1 MCLNH
6 CFPRYLSFLWYG
18 ITKQFAEADARQFH
32 SCCGRLPEA
41 GDGGEAP
48 TPRSP
53 AVLPCCCM
61 SPGRR
66 QLQGPEIQGRECLEA
81 EGGGGRG
88 REGRRGRV
96 QGRTSRLKSQD
107 TDASAFCQQ
116 SRAHR
121 NLLPCWQLLL
131 VMEVGC
137 SPSSPLQMFL
147 LPWQEHPN
155 TSSKWDLSCSGG

>member
-1 MCLNH
+1 MFKSLFSSLFVISVIRNNQTICRSRCSAVSLVLWQA
-6 CFPRYLSFLWYG
+6 PRGGGCWG
-18 ITKQFAEADARQFH
+18 GAHA
-32 SCCGRLPEA
+32 PEPRGA
-41 GDGGEAP
+41 ALLLHEPWQAAAPGTGDPGKGGP
-48 TPRSP
+48 
-53 AVLPCCCM
+53 
-61 SPGRR
+61 
-66 QLQGPEIQGRECLEA
+66 EA

-116 SRAHR
+116 SRARR

-137 SPSSPLQMFL
+137 SPSSSLQMFL

-155 TSSKWDLSCSGG
+155 TSSKWELSCSGG